1 MLLFLQKKVNFLQSY
16 VDDLADQ
23 NQVLVQTI
31 EDLQKEADNKVSNWG
46 MKLPTSDRSLQVRFC
61 KCFEAFW
68 LDEVVGPA
76 EVSLFPYH

>member
-1 MLLFLQKKVNFLQSY
+1 MFDPDVLLFLQKKVNFLWSY

-46 MKLPTSDRSLQVRFC
+46 MKLPTSDHSLQVRFY
-61 KCFEAFW
+61 KCLKHFG
-68 LDEVVGPA
+68 LMK
-76 EVSLFPYH
+76 